1 MKTRLKLL
9 TLAVLS
15 FVSTAKADV
24 EWVIWEGTATQTN
37 VSLNP
42 VNFTNIEAGDR
53 ICVSGTGTLSKALH
67 KQTGDLWTWGDISG
81 YTATE
86 TGTDADYYYTV
97 DADLVTL
104 LGSKD
109 LKSFII
115 GNWDKGTITKISIKK
130 KSSMIKTLLAD
141 ESKTT
146 STFEYTI
153 PSSSLAN
160 MVAGDY
166 VYIPAT
172 QQSKEE
178 SESYKLEFKNASD
191 WSYYTTIYNYNHDMW
206 WSVPDNT
213 VKDNNLYI
221 YGEHYCTTGVYLL
234 HPVPSFSIGSIGY
247 ATFSASQ
254 EVTAPNSV
262 TAYKGTISGDQLV
275 LTPFTN
281 NVIPANTGAII
292 AGDEGAV
299 LEFTASSEGSIE
311 TSDLIACTAA
321 TDVTTLADSG
331 YDLYVLYPGTGA
343 SESALALS
351 SLLGNFGGWNSDIA
365 WNSNTYTVTYTKS
378 TGNGEGGWVGADWS
392 AYDKLKLTFSA
403 NTLDQEAT
411 CYVAYNGHDDA
422 TTEGKLAQGKTT
434 VTIDLNSDYKN
445 AIGNFSIYS
454 TATSGSLTFESAALI
469 DSDGAT
475 VAEFRKTT
483 SGTLAANKAY
493 LKIAKGAEVRA
504 FSITF
509 DENETTA
516 ISGVTSL
523 PAKQDGRIY
532 NLSGQQVRHMGK
544 GFYIKNG
551 KKILVK

>member
-1 MKTRLKLL
+1 M
-9 TLAVLS
+9 AVLS

-24 EWVIWEGTATQTN
+24 EWVIWEGTATETN

-53 ICVSGTGTLSKALH
+53 ICVSGTGTLSKGLH
-67 KQTGDLWTWGDISG
+67 KQTGDEWTWGDISG

-115 GNWDKGTITKISIKK
+115 GNWKEGTITKISIKK
-130 KSSMIKTLLAD
+130 KSSMIKTLLED

-172 QQSKEE
+172 QQSKED
-178 SESYKLEFKNASD
+178 SESYKLEFKNVSD
-191 WSYYTTIYNYNHDMW
+191 WSYYATIYNYNHDMW

-221 YGEHYCTTGVYLL
+221 YGEHYTTTGVYLL

-262 TAYKGTISGDQLV
+262 TAYKGTISGDKLV
-275 LTPFTN
+275 LKPFTN

-351 SLLGNFGGWNSDIA
+351 SLLGNFGDWNADIA
-365 WNSNTYTVTYTKS
+365 WDSSTYTATYTKS
-378 TGNGEGGWVGADWS
+378 TENGEGGWVGADWS
-392 AYDKLKLTFSA
+392 AYDKLKLTFSS
-403 NTLDQEAT
+403 NTLDAAAT
-411 CYVAYNGHDDA
+411 FYVAYDGHDEA
-422 TTEGKLAQGKTT
+422 TTEATLAQGETAS
-434 VTIDLNSDYKN
+434 IEIALNGDYKGS
-445 AIGNFSIYS
+445 IGNFSMWS
-454 TATSGSLTFESAALI
+454 SATTGSVTFESAALI

-493 LKIAKGAEVRA
+493 LRIPHSAEVRSFSFA
-504 FSITF
+504 FE
-509 DENETTA
+509 DEETTG
-516 ISGVTSL
+516 IESLTLNPRGVRDSESE
-523 PAKQDGRIY
+523 GRIY
-532 NLSGQQVRHMGK
+532 NLAGQRISKVQK
-544 GFYIKNG
+544 GLNIVNG
-551 KKILVK
+551 KKVLVK